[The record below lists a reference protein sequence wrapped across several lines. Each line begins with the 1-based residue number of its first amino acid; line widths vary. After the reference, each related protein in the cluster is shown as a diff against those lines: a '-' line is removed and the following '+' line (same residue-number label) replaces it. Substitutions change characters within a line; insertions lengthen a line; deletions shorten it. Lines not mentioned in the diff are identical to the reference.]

1 MWGASSLASG
11 MAEGRRLFGV
21 DPAPGGVHPGLG
33 TRNALLSLGESVY
46 LEVIAP
52 DPEQDPGRTLGAKL
66 ATLGEPGLIT
76 WAAATPDLEA
86 VAAAAVRASLEVR
99 GPVPTERRAPD
110 GTVLRWR
117 LLFLGGHAF
126 GALVPFFIDWLDT
139 PHPARTNP
147 VGGRFLAL
155 EVRSPEADA
164 LNTLYQDLDIP
175 VIAVRSGTAGLTA
188 RIEAHAGEVQLH
200 SAQGA
205 DGWTF

>member
-1 MWGASSLASG
+1 MWGARSLSSG
-11 MAEGRRLFGV
+11 IAEGHRLFGV

-52 DPEQDPGRTLGAKL
+52 DPEQDLGGTLGAKL
-66 ATLGEPGLIT
+66 ATLIEPGIIT

-86 VAAAAVRASLEVR
+86 VAAAAARASLEVR

-126 GALVPFFIDWLDT
+126 GALVPFFIDWLNT

-155 EVRSPEADA
+155 EVRAPDAEA
-164 LNTLYQDLDIP
+164 LNALYAGLDIP
-175 VIAVRSGTAGLTA
+175 LVAARSDVPGLTA
-188 RIEAHAGEVQLH
+188 RIEAPTGEVRLH
-200 SAQGA
+200 SARGA